1 MEKLGETILGGVK
14 KTYIKRHKIKL
25 IESEVEAGS
34 GSLPTE
40 KIPSMAITFSST
52 TLKPSEFSSLFR
64 MASFPIL
71 GYIHSNQFRI
81 DLKAIPADLAEV
93 CTEIFNEVLS

>member
-1 MEKLGETILGGVK
+1 VK
-14 KTYIKRHKIKL
+14 KSHIEKHKIVL
-25 IESEVEAGS
+25 VESNVEAGS

-52 TLKPSEFSSLFR
+52 TLKPTQLSSLFR

-71 GYIHSNQFRI
+71 GYIHGNKFRI